1 MGPLALGVIPGAT
14 PGKWIDAWQ
23 ERMPRVELN
32 LHPISVAEQGAALR
46 EGGLD
51 AALVRLPIDA
61 DGLHIIP
68 LYDERPVAVAA
79 ADSHLM
85 AADELD
91 LADLAGEIVVVPRDD
106 VLRLAVPGAIAP
118 SFAPPEDT
126 EMAIATVAAGIGVV
140 IVPMSLAR
148 LHHRKDVDYRP
159 LRDGPVVDRGA
170 GLAGRSD
177 DAGGAGLR
185 RHRARAHAEL
195 LALTGSSSGEGRGMS
210 PTWVPATSP
219 ADPTQEAACP
229 EHAATPAPNARQS
242 PDTGCC
248 ESSPNNR
255 STVSAP

>member
-1 MGPLALGVIPGAT
+1 MAKGTGRSKPGPKPGSRSKLKPAAAKKPKPKPTPPLPLPTEPLPSVFVLGAVPGAT

-46 EGGLD
+46 DEGLD

-68 LYDERPVAVAA
+68 LYDERPVVVAA
-79 ADSHLM
+79 TDSHLM

-106 VLRLAVPGAIAP
+106 VLHLAVPGAIAP

-159 LRDGPVVDRGA
+159 LRDGPTSTVA
-170 GLAGRSD
+170 LA
-177 DAGGAGLR
+177 
-185 RHRARAHAEL
+185 
-195 LALTGSSSGEGRGMS
+195 
-210 PTWVPATSP
+210 WP
-219 ADPTQEAACP
+219 ADRT
-229 EHAATPAPNARQS
+229 TPAVQAFVGIVRGRTPN
-242 PDTGCC
+242 
-248 ESSPNNR
+248 SSR
-255 STVSAP
+255 

>member
-1 MGPLALGVIPGAT
+1 M
-14 PGKWIDAWQ
+14 
-23 ERMPRVELN
+23 
-32 LHPISVAEQGAALR
+32 
-46 EGGLD
+46 
-51 AALVRLPIDA
+51 
-61 DGLHIIP
+61 
-68 LYDERPVAVAA
+68 AA

-106 VLRLAVPGAIAP
+106 VLHLAVPGAIAP

-148 LHHRKDVDYRP
+148 LHQRKDVDYRP
-159 LRDGPVVDRGA
+159 LRDGPVSTVALAWPADRTTPAVQAFVGIVR
-170 GLAGRSD
+170 GRTP
-177 DAGGAGLR
+177 
-185 RHRARAHAEL
+185 EL
-195 LALTGSSSGEGRGMS
+195 LALTGTPHRAKVGGCRRPGSLRH
-210 PTWVPATSP
+210 PPRIRLRRLRVPNTP
-219 ADPTQEAACP
+219 VP
-229 EHAATPAPNARQS
+229 PAPSARQS